1 MAPTKSQRQR
11 LQRQLEFYLSASNL
25 RQDKFLQQHMDGD
38 GFLPVELFLSFNRC
52 VRTGRLALAVAW
64 ASRVCLPSVKA
75 LNATKRLVV
84 EAADKSPLLRVDA
97 TQQRIAPVES
107 PFDKEDDSDERTI
120 YVEGYDAAAHD
131 HDSLRKLFAAF
142 GKVSARLQP
151 GTGLASRLALVD
163 QVALVSLPRFQSSR
177 QFKGFAFVEFAS
189 ADDATAALE
198 ALAASEP
205 PAAELGGVK
214 GWRKTQWLDLK
225 RRLKA
230 ELAASSAVD
239 GDRHAAAD
247 GEPKK
252 QAAEKATAGH
262 VRFRDE
268 DADADAAEGPKQQE
282 QEQEQQ
288 QESAKRRR
296 TARENE

>member
-38 GFLPVELFLSFNRC
+38 GFLPVELFLSFNR
-52 VRTGRLALAVAW
+52 
-64 ASRVCLPSVKA
+64 VKA

-84 EAADKSPLLRVDA
+84 EAADKSPLLR
-97 TQQRIAPVES
+97 
-107 PFDKEDDSDERTI
+107 
-120 YVEGYDAAAHD
+120 
-131 HDSLRKLFAAF
+131 
-142 GKVSARLQP
+142 
-151 GTGLASRLALVD
+151 
-163 QVALVSLPRFQSSR
+163 VALVSLPRFQSSR

-239 GDRHAAAD
+239 GERHAAAD

-252 QAAEKATAGH
+252 QAAGKATAGH

-268 DADADAAEGPKQQE
+268 DEDEDAAEGPKQQE

-288 QESAKRRR
+288 EQEQESAKRRR